1 MKGHGVVPDIVTMAK
16 GIGNGFPLAAV
27 VTTPEIAATMSQVS
41 IYLLLYNQLIFA
53 RPKIWRCKAMLQVW
67 PTKMWASKWTPL
79 TWMKLKNTQT
89 QFFVSKID
97 FILSIRS
104 QRKSNQPYIFER
116 DLRKNFILFRL
127 LIRQK
132 KLACCFWR
140 HKYRNK
146 HLNIEISFHSYTDI

>member
-1 MKGHGVVPDIVTMAK
+1 M
-16 GIGNGFPLAAV
+16 N
-27 VTTPEIAATMSQVS
+27 
-41 IYLLLYNQLIFA
+41 IYLFCYEGPRRGSRYRDHGKGDRERVPSGSGGYHAGDSCHNVAGEHLFTLVQLIFA

-127 LIRQK
+127 LIRPK
-132 KLACCFWR
+132 KTGLLLLA
-140 HKYRNK
+140 
-146 HLNIEISFHSYTDI
+146 T